1 MGGFCGIGWAGADFR
16 QSLSQSQAQSQ
27 SRITAHSTALICQDT
42 ELRGDISFGEGTIV
56 HPKAIIIAA
65 GGPIVFGKNCVIE
78 ETSAIINRYARA
90 SFFTLRLAA
99 KNRLTKGREV
109 P

>member
-1 MGGFCGIGWAGADFR
+1 M
-16 QSLSQSQAQSQ
+16 
-27 SRITAHSTALICQDT
+27 
-42 ELRGDISFGEGTIV
+42 IV

-78 ETSAIINRYARA
+78 ETSAIINRYVGA
-90 SFFTLRLAA
+90 SLFTPRPAGYD
-99 KNRLTKGREV
+99 RLTTEQEV